1 MFKTKHS
8 VAQIQA
14 EPNEASAVETMAEV
28 TPETRDAKN
37 IKLNKGAVIS
47 LFLYYLILLLVAGA
61 FAMKLNLTQRNAPEE
76 DSPLFLCLALSVVG
90 VSIYY
95 IRKLYKACI
104 SDNYTFT
111 QEALSAKM
119 IGSVAYFAA
128 RPFFGFFFAW
138 ISYMIWVTTIISSV
152 NAFTGFSPNHFYL
165 SGLLGFFVGF
175 LVGRVVSKLENSG
188 EKHLMGVV

>member
-1 MFKTKHS
+1 
-8 VAQIQA
+8 
-14 EPNEASAVETMAEV
+14 MAEA

-37 IKLNKGAVIS
+37 IKLNRGAVIS
-47 LFLYYLILLLVAGA
+47 LFLYYLILLLAAGA
-61 FAMKLNLTQRNAPEE
+61 YAMKLNLTQKTAPGEE
-76 DSPLFLCLALSVVG
+76 DPFFLCLALSVVG
-90 VSIYY
+90 VSIFY

-111 QEALSAKM
+111 QESLSAKM
-119 IGSVAYFAA
+119 IGSIAYFAA

-138 ISYMIWVTTIISSV
+138 VSYMIWVTTIISSV
-152 NAFTGFSPNHFYL
+152 KEFTGFSPNHFYL

>member
-1 MFKTKHS
+1 
-8 VAQIQA
+8 
-14 EPNEASAVETMAEV
+14 MAEG

-37 IKLNKGAVIS
+37 IKLNRAAVIL
-47 LFLYYLILLLVAGA
+47 LFLYYLALLLAAGA
-61 FAMKLNLTQRNAPEE
+61 YAMKLTLAQRTASGE
-76 DSPLFLCLALSVVG
+76 DDPLFLCLALAVVG
-90 VSIYY
+90 VSIFY

-119 IGSVAYFAA
+119 IGSVAYFFA

-138 ISYMIWVTTIISSV
+138 ISYMVWVTTIISSV
-152 NAFTGFSPNHFYL
+152 KNFSGFSPNHFYL

-175 LVGRVVSKLENSG
+175 LVGRVISKMENSG